1 VKIMSDLENPYQ
13 SPETPI
19 VPETSQDSGVSLSV
33 TMLQYLF
40 EASPW
45 LRFVGIIG
53 YIGSGLSC
61 VGGIIS
67 TIVTFSVGN
76 ITGDLGMFSPWIL
89 PLVYIPVGILLFFP
103 SHFTYKFGQK
113 IRSYHYS
120 HFRDDLET
128 AFKYNRSLW
137 KFNGILYIV
146 YLASIPV
153 LIVIMLVVGIVSTFN
168 VL

>member
-1 VKIMSDLENPYQ
+1 MSDLENPYQ

-45 LRFVGIIG
+45 MRFIGIIG

-61 VGGIIS
+61 IGGIIF
-67 TIVTFSVGN
+67 TIISIASSELTGGFDIFSSWV
-76 ITGDLGMFSPWIL
+76 LA
-89 PLVYIPVGILLFFP
+89 LVYIPVGLLLFFP
-103 SHFTYKFGQK
+103 SHFTFKFGQK
-113 IRSYHYS
+113 LRNYQYS
-120 HFRDDLET
+120 HLSEDLET
-128 AFKYNRSLW
+128 AFKFNKSLW
-137 KFNGILYIV
+137 KFNGILYII
-146 YLASIPV
+146 YLASIPA
-153 LIVIMLVVGIVSTFN
+153 LIVIGVVIGIVSTLN

>member
-1 VKIMSDLENPYQ
+1 MSDLENPYQ

-19 VPETSQDSGVSLSV
+19 IPETSQDSGVSLSV

-45 LRFVGIIG
+45 LRFVGILG

-61 VGGIIS
+61 FGGIIF
-67 TIVTFSVGN
+67 TIVVLLNSEFTSGL
-76 ITGDLGMFSPWIL
+76 DMFSSWVL
-89 PLVYIPVGILLFFP
+89 PLVYIPVGLLLFFP
-103 SHFTYKFGQK
+103 SHFTYRFGQK
-113 IRSYHYS
+113 LRTYHYS
-120 HFRDDLET
+120 HLHEDLET
-128 AFKYNRSLW
+128 AFKYNKSLW

-153 LIVIMLVVGIVSTFN
+153 LIVILLVVGIVSTFN